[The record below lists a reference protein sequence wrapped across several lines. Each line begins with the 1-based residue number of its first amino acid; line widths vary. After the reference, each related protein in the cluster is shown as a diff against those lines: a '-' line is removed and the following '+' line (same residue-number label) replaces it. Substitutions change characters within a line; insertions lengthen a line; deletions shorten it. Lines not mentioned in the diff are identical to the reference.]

1 MKYFFTLIFLL
12 MLTAGCRQRQLSQAE
27 MENKLK
33 ETMKD
38 YLDKKPHKGV
48 VFTIKDVIF
57 YPEKT
62 FYRCEFHVDMRY
74 GNKDTSGI
82 MTANILKDFSKVER
96 LQ

>member
-1 MKYFFTLIFLL
+1 MKYFFTLVFLV
-12 MLTAGCRQRQLSQAE
+12 MLAAGCRQRQLSQTE

-33 ETMKD
+33 KTMKD
-38 YLDKKPHKGV
+38 YLDKKQHEGV
-48 VFTIKDVIF
+48 AFTITDVIF

-62 FYRCEFHVDMRY
+62 FYRCQFHVDMHY